1 MKQLTHRARMTC
13 LSQCGLCC
21 TWALQD
27 WRWVAGEILCFMVK
41 TDTNPWRVSLMW
53 LQESKN
59 TTNGPGKAM
68 LSFLSCHWADKL
80 AEYFMLDASQSHPQ
94 SSGFYKPNHKQKPNL
109 GTQNLLRNQ
118 KRNINC
124 QFFPKGAGRRGWIKE
139 FYKMQSKSPHC
150 LLHGKS

>member
-1 MKQLTHRARMTC
+1 MKQLTHRARNELPVSVWSRLY
-13 LSQCGLCC
+13 LSTSWLKTSC
-21 TWALQD
+21 WAETLLHGQNWYQPLKSD
-27 WRWVAGEILCFMVK
+27 TDVAAGK
-41 TDTNPWRVSLMW
+41 QTN
-53 LQESKN
+53 KC
-59 TTNGPGKAM
+59 PGQAM
-68 LSFLSCHWADKL
+68 LSFPSCHWAHKL

-109 GTQNLLRNQ
+109 GMQNLLRNQ

-124 QFFPKGAGRRGWIKE
+124 QFFPKGTGRRGWIKE